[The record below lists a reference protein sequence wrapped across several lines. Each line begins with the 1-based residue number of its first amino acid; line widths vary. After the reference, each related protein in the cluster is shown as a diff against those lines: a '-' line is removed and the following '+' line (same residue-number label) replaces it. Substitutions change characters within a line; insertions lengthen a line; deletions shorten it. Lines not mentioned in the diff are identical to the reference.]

1 MGMPSSA
8 IRTFTDPDMYFAG
21 IRNRQIDGV
30 ITKRGEFRAEST
42 RIDLHCLWMH
52 RIDESLPR
60 IMRITPSGKRSLI
73 LFATDPYQPEM
84 QVSGI
89 EISEAQI
96 AMFGLDWPYYLR
108 SSAACGWGTMSLM
121 PEDLAAISE
130 AIIGRPLTPPSF
142 PRWTT
147 ARLLQLH
154 EAAGH
159 RATTAPDILAKA
171 EVAQAIEEALLQV
184 MVLSMSEGHLDAVRN
199 VHRHRARVMRRL
211 EEVLTSTPDRPLY
224 MPQLCATVG
233 ASYTMLRGCC
243 QDYLGMSPKRYLWL
257 RRMHLVRRALRI
269 TDAEKTTVTEIATDY
284 GFWELGRFAVAYRS
298 LFGEAPSV
306 ALRRPP
312 KTPNRRKSSSR
323 HGNLLNLHR
332 HRDRATYP
340 YFFAKMPGRHCGSS
354 VLQRDECREAARAP
368 SSNPITS
375 RRTCVRHKS
384 KSSLP

>member
-1 MGMPSSA
+1 M
-8 IRTFTDPDMYFAG
+8 
-21 IRNRQIDGV
+21 

-42 RIDLHCLWMH
+42 RIDLHRLWMH
-52 RIDESLPR
+52 RFDESLPR
-60 IMRITPSGKRSLI
+60 IMRITPSGKRSVI
-73 LFATDPYQPEM
+73 LFATDPYQPKM

-89 EISEAQI
+89 ETSQDQI

-108 SSAACGWGTMSLM
+108 SSAACGWGTMSLT
-121 PEDLAAISE
+121 PEDLAAASE

-142 PRWTT
+142 PRWTSPP
-147 ARLLQLH
+147 APVASRLLQLH

-159 RATTAPDILAKA
+159 LAKTAPDILAKP
-171 EVAQAIEEALLQV
+171 EVARAIEEALLEA
-184 MVLSMSEGHLDAVRN
+184 MILCLTEGHSDDVRN

-233 ASYTMLRGCC
+233 ASYTMLRDCC

-269 TDAEKTTVTEIATDY
+269 ADAEKTTVTEIATDY

-298 LFGEAPSV
+298 LFGEAPSA

-312 KTPNRRKSSSR
+312 EDTKPAEIIEPAWKFVKS
-323 HGNLLNLHR
+323 
-332 HRDRATYP
+332 A
-340 YFFAKMPGRHCGSS
+340 
-354 VLQRDECREAARAP
+354 
-368 SSNPITS
+368 
-375 RRTCVRHKS
+375 
-384 KSSLP
+384 